1 VAASSCCILKHAS
14 PSLKVASKPRQNSK
28 MPIHPFLRLSA
39 FAALVW
45 LSLHFSGAL
54 YIFQDPADAP
64 DKAKLYDP
72 AQRFEQVANHT
83 NEVVDT
89 AKVVYTNFLSK
100 TFLST
105 EDLTLEHDTSALIDT
120 IRASFQTVAALDSD
134 IDLADCKPLLHF
146 IEVCGKWHTNP
157 SYALPNAATV
167 RIVLRGA
174 GIRLNRCIAALDKV
188 ENQHAAL
195 TQLAESTMTEDYTAR
210 LFSAAVK
217 PFAPLST
224 SISPQETSRQ
234 ARGLRMRFDE
244 ARIRSTLAFVAIKLW
259 MVETVSMPK
268 IFANA
273 RRALKDS
280 RERLG

>member
-1 VAASSCCILKHAS
+1 
-14 PSLKVASKPRQNSK
+14 
-28 MPIHPFLRLSA
+28 
-39 FAALVW
+39 
-45 LSLHFSGAL
+45 
-54 YIFQDPADAP
+54 
-64 DKAKLYDP
+64 
-72 AQRFEQVANHT
+72 
-83 NEVVDT
+83 
-89 AKVVYTNFLSK
+89 
-100 TFLST
+100 
-105 EDLTLEHDTSALIDT
+105 
-120 IRASFQTVAALDSD
+120 
-134 IDLADCKPLLHF
+134 LLHF

-188 ENQHAAL
+188 ENQHAVL